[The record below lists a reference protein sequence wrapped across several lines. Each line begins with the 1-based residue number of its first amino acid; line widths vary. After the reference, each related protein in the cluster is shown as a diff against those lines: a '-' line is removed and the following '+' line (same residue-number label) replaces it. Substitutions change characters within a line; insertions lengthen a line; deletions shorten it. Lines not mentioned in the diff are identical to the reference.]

1 MNTIYTARRDRGY
14 LVGGRKY
21 GNMGAMKTTLEIPDD
36 VFRKSKAAAAMRG
49 ESLKEFV
56 TESLRVRL
64 EGTASKDPALSG
76 WRRVFGQA
84 KPDEVAEVD
93 AIVAEELETIDP
105 DAWR

>member
-1 MNTIYTARRDRGY
+1 MVLIRC
-14 LVGGRKY
+14 RKY
-21 GNMGAMKTTLEIPDD
+21 GKMVAMKTTLEIPDD

-49 ESLKEFV
+49 ESLKDFV

-64 EGTASKDPALSG
+64 AERSPDEHAVSG

-93 AIVAEELETIDP
+93 AIVAEEFETIDP
-105 DAWR
+105 DTWR